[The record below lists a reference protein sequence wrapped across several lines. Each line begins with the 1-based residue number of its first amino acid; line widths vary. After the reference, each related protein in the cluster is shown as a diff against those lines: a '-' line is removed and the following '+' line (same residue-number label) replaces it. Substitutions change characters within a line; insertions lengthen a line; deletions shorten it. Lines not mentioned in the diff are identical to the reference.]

1 MPNQLKAFCDQ
12 LRHLPA
18 LQSLIVLEDVLSYPI
33 PYRSGERLTLR
44 FFFFSRGKEKDAAG
58 TVALYRPHVRVSA
71 SYPEGKL
78 LEFMD
83 LGFESGA
90 AIPRC
95 GEIVGRY
102 PHPAMAVLSYAEAQ
116 AQKTAYFYA
125 LQQLL
130 PLYAE
135 SAASLPE
142 TLSLVKSYVESFERV
157 SEPAFRSYYETL
169 SPQFFAWIKRIL
181 AL

>member
-12 LRHLPA
+12 VRHLPA

-33 PYRSGERLTLR
+33 PYRSGERSALR
-44 FFFFSRGKEKDAAG
+44 FFFFSRGKEKDVAG
-58 TVALYRPHVRVSA
+58 TVALYRPHVRVSV

-78 LEFMD
+78 LEFAD
-83 LGFESGA
+83 LGFETGV

-95 GEIVGRY
+95 GEIIGRY
-102 PHPAMAVLSYAEAQ
+102 PHPVMAALSYAEAQ

-135 SAASLPE
+135 SAPHSPE
-142 TLSLVKSYVESFERV
+142 ALSLAKLYVESLERV
-157 SEPAFRSYYETL
+157 SEPAFRPYYEAL
-169 SPQFFAWIKRIL
+169 SPQFFVWIKSIL
-181 AL
+181 MR